1 MRMRIS
7 RYRLIAAGILAA
19 LIVAVWFFKPLPPSV
34 RKERLYTQAYLASVI
49 KIRSIWDKP
58 FASIIAHVPGG
69 LDTVP
74 AIPFFLSS
82 LLPPV
87 AEVYLVSS
95 KEEGGWAIAADLGWR
110 SRLFKTMHGFIM
122 NQLQYRGVGALE
134 GEYTLRTPSGRR
146 LLLYQDGGTLFV
158 AEGGALIRR
167 ILEHGSGTDYTQGS
181 PYLQGRSLT
190 FDDRKVILYLSF
202 TNKEG
207 DVERAVAM
215 LERGIG
221 FLLLPSAR
229 SISDGAVNVRSA
241 GGNTLIAEMSVTA
254 GEGGDIDEIEG
265 DIGYLSD
272 LLERFLSAQNM
283 KTEKGI
289 TREDGKITAQ
299 IMIHH

>member
-1 MRMRIS
+1 MRNS
-7 RYRLIAAGILAA
+7 RYRLIAAGILTA

-34 RKERLYTQAYLASVI
+34 LKERLYGQAYLASAI

-58 FASIIAHVPGG
+58 FASIIASVPGG
-69 LDTVP
+69 LDYIP
-74 AIPFFLSS
+74 AIPFFLRP

-87 AEVYLVSS
+87 AEVYLLSS
-95 KEEGGWAIAADLGWR
+95 KGEGGWAIAADLGWR
-110 SRLFKTMHGFIM
+110 SRLFKTMHGLIM
-122 NQLQYRGVGALE
+122 DQLQYRGVGALE

-158 AEGGALIRR
+158 AEGDALIRR
-167 ILEHGSGTDYTQGS
+167 IIEAGSDISYTQGS
-181 PYLQGRSLT
+181 PYLQERSLT
-190 FDDRKVILYLSF
+190 FDDKKVILYLSF

-207 DVERAVAM
+207 DVERAVAI

-221 FLLLPSAR
+221 FLLLPSAGG
-229 SISDGAVNVRSA
+229 ISDGAVNVRSA
-241 GGNTLIAEMSVTA
+241 GENTLIAEMSVTA
-254 GEGGDIDEIEG
+254 GEGGDIDGIEG

-289 TREDGKITAQ
+289 TKEDGRITAQ